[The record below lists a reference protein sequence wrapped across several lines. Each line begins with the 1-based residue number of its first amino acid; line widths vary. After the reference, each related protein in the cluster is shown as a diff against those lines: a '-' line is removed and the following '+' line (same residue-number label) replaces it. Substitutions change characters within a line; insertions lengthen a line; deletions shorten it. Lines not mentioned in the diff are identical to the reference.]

1 MKTLSAL
8 KREAKNFTWSMFRT
22 NSFFIPEIPDFL
34 KAYRKVTRVQADRI
48 AFETIKDGVIS
59 ESWATFPKAKQV
71 EIVEEQISG
80 RQSYFVKFTQD
91 NGTYIQYHL
100 LEEVAA

>member
-1 MKTLSAL
+1 MKTLAAL
-8 KREAKNFTWSMFRT
+8 KREAKNFKWSMFRT

-48 AFETIKDGVIS
+48 AFETIKNGETS

-71 EIVEEQISG
+71 EIVEDSIFSP
-80 RQSYFVKFTQD
+80 QSYFVKFTQD
-91 NGTYIQYHL
+91 NGTFIQYHL
-100 LEEVAA
+100 LECEV